1 MKFLNWF
8 FFLYWIAWGIA
19 VIAGVVPS
27 AITMVC
33 GFWIAALGF
42 LSSALRD

>member
-8 FFLYWIAWGIA
+8 LFVYWLILGIA
-19 VIAGVVPS
+19 VIAGFIPTTFT
-27 AITMVC
+27 IVC

-42 LSSALRD
+42 LGFALRD